1 MLTYADAMH
10 LADEGSACGYDSQGE
25 FRCKLTSA
33 RVGGGGHALAA
44 LKQTEPKKANPPP
57 RKHYTYVPP
66 PPPTSTFR
74 HTGNATRDEKFKKAH
89 PPPAKKAG
97 APPPPPDDV
106 AKLLAPAPPA
116 DVAKAIAEARAKR
129 LAANEAVVTVT
140 LSCFSIYLYCC
151 TSKSKQTEHQMSR
164 RRRSCFA
171 ARAVTLALTPTS
183 STALLSP
190 NLVLALVV
198 QKYTY

>member
-33 RVGGGGHALAA
+33 RVGGGHALAA
-44 LKQTEPKKANPPP
+44 LKQTEPKKATPPS

-74 HTGNATRDEKFKKAH
+74 HTGNATRDEKFKKDH

-116 DVAKAIAEARAKR
+116 DVAKAITEARAKR
-129 LAANEAVVTVT
+129 LAANEAVVKVT
-140 LSCFSIYLYCC
+140 LVFQYLHCC
-151 TSKSKQTEHQMSR
+151 TSKSK
-164 RRRSCFA
+164 
-171 ARAVTLALTPTS
+171 
-183 STALLSP
+183 
-190 NLVLALVV
+190 
-198 QKYTY
+198 